1 MMVSSARP
9 QRVQLVEDAHDRG
22 VDEHVQVVVQPP
34 VREVGVLRVQELR
47 PHVTELRV
55 GSRDGPRTSP
65 TATAPRGCRGSTR
78 GTGGNPSS
86 VPPESAEPDVVRVHE
101 RRHRQPGRVVV
112 GRRQLGEQV
121 DHLFGEHAVAH
132 ESAVG
137 LVGTVRLAPDPPREP
152 ELVEPVGAPVGV
164 DRGGVDDPV
173 DVVRPQALVG
183 AGHHQVGVRD
193 VPLAPVV
200 GAVAGGAEPVPHRRH
215 GVGIEEVHGRVGGRL
230 GEAVGVGDPVQR
242 RVLAGEQR
250 GPARRDTPWR
260 PRSGGAARGSARA
273 GARGR
278 GAACGGTRP
287 APPPRT
293 AAGTAPRRSSRRAR
307 SDGRAPAC
315 GERSC

>member
-9 QRVQLVEDAHDRG
+9 RRVQLVEDAHDRG
-22 VDEHVQVVVQPP
+22 VDEHVQVVVQAP
-34 VREVGVLRVQELR
+34 VREVGVLRVQELG
-47 PHVTELRV
+47 PHLTELTLAVGTARERV
-55 GSRDGPRTSP
+55 RLRRRLGDVGDRLRHGREPEH
-65 TATAPRGCRGSTR
+65 
-78 GTGGNPSS
+78 

-152 ELVEPVGAPVGV
+152 ELVEPIGAPVGV

-200 GAVAGGAEPVPHRRH
+200 GAVTGGAEPVAHRRH

-260 PRSGGAARGSARA
+260 PRSGGAARGSRARRRSRA
-273 GARGR
+273 GS
-278 GAACGGTRP
+278 CV
-287 APPPRT
+287 
-293 AAGTAPRRSSRRAR
+293 RRNSASA
-307 SDGRAPAC
+307 SA
-315 GERSC
+315 S